1 MGKSESTGRRGPHA
15 SRDRD
20 QSYRDQE
27 DRVGRELSALRHDL
41 KQYVAAGILL
51 TQVSTEEP
59 PSAELGERL
68 ERLHLVFQRID
79 ELLSSGSSG
88 PQRVVDLVELVAEC
102 IALMEVTREAR
113 LSYDDDGAVKV
124 VGDPVLLRRAVV
136 NVLDNATRAAG
147 DSGTVQVRVRDTGD
161 DGVVEVADDGSGF
174 GRIPSVTGQGM
185 SVVDT
190 AVRSCHGA
198 LEITSGPGPGT
209 TVRLRIPTQAR
220 PSELS

>member
-1 MGKSESTGRRGPHA
+1 MGKSENTGRRGPDA
-15 SRDRD
+15 R
-20 QSYRDQE
+20 SYRHQE

-51 TQVSTEEP
+51 TQLSTEEP
-59 PSAELGERL
+59 PAVRERL
-68 ERLHLVFQRID
+68 ERLHLVLQRID
-79 ELLSSGSSG
+79 ELLASGSSG
-88 PQRVVDLVELVAEC
+88 PARVVDLVELVAEC
-102 IALMEVTREAR
+102 VSLMHLTRDTR
-113 LSYDDDGAVKV
+113 VSYDDEGAVKV

-147 DSGTVQVRVRDTGD
+147 AGGTVQVRVRDGGD

-190 AVRSCHGA
+190 ALRSCHGS

-209 TVRLRIPTQAR
+209 TVRLRIPTQAG